1 MINFKEKS
9 MEKKIEKSMKQKSSS
24 LGRSAKF
31 INLSIEW
38 SGKNE
43 RRYKLPIS
51 RTRELTSLQIFT
63 NVKRLVREYY
73 EQLSNNISDN
83 SNETNYLKDWNDQ
96 SSH

>member
-1 MINFKEKS
+1 MREDTNYQYQE
-9 MEKKIEKSMKQKSSS
+9 Q
-24 LGRSAKF
+24 
-31 INLSIEW
+31 
-38 SGKNE
+38 
-43 RRYKLPIS
+43 
-51 RTRELTSLQIFT
+51 ELTSLQIFT